1 MQENIFL
8 HEYGAES
15 PMTKLSDVNSYG
27 ASPIMHAGK
36 SIMGILDNR
45 EREEKKK
52 IRRPN
57 ELNNCYCIKRL
68 ARSPAKTY
76 IFLDPT

>member
-45 EREEKKK
+45 EREKKK
-52 IRRPN
+52 
-57 ELNNCYCIKRL
+57 KDK
-68 ARSPAKTY
+68 KTER
-76 IFLDPT
+76 I